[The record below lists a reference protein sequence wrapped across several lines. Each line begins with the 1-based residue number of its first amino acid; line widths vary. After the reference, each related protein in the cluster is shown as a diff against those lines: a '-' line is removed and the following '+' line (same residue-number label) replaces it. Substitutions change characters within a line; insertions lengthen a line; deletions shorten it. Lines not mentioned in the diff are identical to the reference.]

1 MLNMLFLIKYEYN
14 LIVMKY
20 IYLFCFVLG
29 YYNSLSAQTFAPIGA
44 EWTMGYQLP
53 NTMDEFGFRT
63 INVTGDTIKNGISCR
78 IIEGDLGPHSA
89 NLFGDNYIYEDG
101 GKVYAYYD
109 QINQFQKIFDF
120 DAEVGESW
128 EIIVHETATNAVFD
142 TFEITIDSTFVEI
155 LDGDSTKSYLYSL
168 DFIPSGGSQC
178 PDFIEFEPLEYDLK
192 ANSKLGAGHYLFPV
206 PTIICVADIYQMEWN
221 GRLRCYLDN
230 DINYSDLTSN
240 IPNCTYQNISIEEMG
255 NEYIELV
262 WNSTLNIVSI
272 INLNETNTIGEFIV
286 YDMNG
291 KVVLKQ
297 NNSTPLNISHLLP
310 SLYIVEFKYA
320 QGIQRLK
327 ISL

>member
-1 MLNMLFLIKYEYN
+1 MQNGRWDIDCLILWFEY
-14 LIVMKY
+14 
-20 IYLFCFVLG
+20 G
-29 YYNSLSAQTFAPIGA
+29 Y
-44 EWTMGYQLP
+44 
-53 NTMDEFGFRT
+53 RT

-78 IIEGDLGPHSA
+78 IVEGDLGPHSA

-101 GKVYAYYD
+101 GEVYAYYD

-128 EIIVHETATNAVFD
+128 QIIVHETATNAVFD
-142 TFEITIDSTFVEI
+142 SFEITIDSTFVEI
-155 LDGDSTKSYLYSL
+155 LDGDTTNSYLYTL
-168 DFIPSGGSQC
+168 QFLPSEGSQC
-178 PDFIEFEPLEYDLK
+178 PGLMDDLAFEYDLK

-206 PTIICVADIYQMEWN
+206 PTTICVADIYQMEWD
-221 GRLRCYLDN
+221 GRLRCYSDN

-240 IPNCTYQNISIEEMG
+240 IPNCTYQNISIEEI
-255 NEYIELV
+255 EDERLELV
-262 WNSTLNIVSI
+262 WNNTSNIVSMV
-272 INLNETNTIGEFIV
+272 NVNGTNTIGDFIV

-297 NNSTPLNISHLLP
+297 NNSIQLKVSHLQS